1 MFLGLI
7 KYSFF
12 FVYINII
19 EFIKINFERLSI
31 KVYFRI
37 LNNFVR
43 IVCLF
48 ILIYLV
54 WFILYFSDELVYIRF
69 FLIYKLYFINC
80 FILGFIF

>member
-54 WFILYFSDELVYIRF
+54 WFVLYFSDELVYIRF